1 MTSSPNTDPMG
12 FFRDMLAQW
21 EKTGN
26 EMGNKLMGS
35 EQFAEMMG
43 KGTMAT
49 VQLQSA
55 VSDGMGKALSVANMP
70 SKADI
75 EALAMRL
82 GAVEK
87 QLHRIE
93 ALITGAAPAEP
104 TRTAVSRGR
113 KPPAKA

>member
-1 MTSSPNTDPMG
+1 MSSSPSTDPMG

-35 EQFAEMMG
+35 DQFAEIMG
-43 KGTMAT
+43 KGTMAS

-55 VSDGMGKALSVANMP
+55 INDGMGKALSVANMP

-75 EALAMRL
+75 EALAMRM

-93 ALITGAAPAEP
+93 AMLSGTAPSEP
-104 TRTAVSRGR
+104 ARPAVSRGR
-113 KPPAKA
+113 KRPEKS